1 MAETGAQDNRL
12 QPIGHGL
19 PARRVCRDHD
29 ILDLGLAGTEIF
41 SLRACW
47 RVLSRRRGTILGVAA
62 VATMLA
68 AIYSFRTKP
77 VYRATARV
85 EVEADVPTLQ
95 DINELDQ
102 TVPIDD
108 AYLQTQA
115 DILKSDN
122 LAWQTIQQFH
132 LEKSGEFHRAAPLSE
147 EASLRAARG
156 VRSQLLTAF
165 KSHLDVGQEKGS
177 RVIEVSFE
185 STDPALAAN
194 ISNALVHHYL
204 EYNFLAKYDAT
215 RQVTGWM
222 EQQLDELKAK
232 VEKSQQALVDYEK
245 ENSITDLSD
254 RENLIQARLADLSKD
269 FTAAATERATKEA
282 LYNAVKKNPSA
293 AGLLTKDD
301 LLGHLQGQDADLK
314 TNYVSAMAQYGPNFY
329 KVVQI
334 RKQIDELEALMQQ
347 EQGREEAQV
356 EADYKA
362 AAQRERILAG
372 AVSQQRKEVQ
382 KLNELLIPYNILKNE
397 YETNQQLYQSL
408 LKRLKNATISAG
420 LRATNIH
427 VLDEAV
433 VPASPI
439 RPKKVLD
446 ITLGL
451 LVGLILGT
459 TLAFVQDALD
469 TSVRNAEDL
478 AGTLGVPVLGV
489 IPRANTLP
497 GVSKWLARR
506 EAGTPAAVEWTVV
519 KQPSSAL
526 AEAYRALRTSI
537 LLSSAPRPPQI
548 LLVTSAQPNEGKSS
562 ICLNLAFSLAQ
573 LNKRV
578 LLIDTDLR
586 QRRLEKVL
594 NLSQDKGLID
604 FLTGHANLEEILLP
618 VEGVPNLW
626 VLPAGPRPP
635 APADLLS
642 SPTMEQVL
650 SDLRQRFEFLVLDS
664 PPLLIVTDAT
674 VLSKFVDGIILVT
687 ESELTARNAISRAQ
701 QILENAGARILGTV
715 MNKLDA
721 KRDGYDGYYYYY
733 HRYYR
738 DEPAATPA
746 GSSSTG
752 DDPAT

>member
-1 MAETGAQDNRL
+1 MAATGEQDNRL

-19 PARRVCRDHD
+19 PARRVCPDYD
-29 ILDLGLAGTEIF
+29 TLDLSRAGTEIF

-47 RVLSRRRGTILGVAA
+47 RVLSKRRVTILAVVA

-85 EVEADVPTLQ
+85 EIEADVPTLQ
-95 DINELDQ
+95 DVNELNR
-102 TVPIDD
+102 TVPTDD

-132 LEKSGEFHRAAPLSE
+132 LEKSGEFHRPNFLPDK
-147 EASLRAARG
+147 ASLRVARG
-156 VRSQLLTAF
+156 FRSQLLTAF
-165 KSHLDVGQEKGS
+165 KSHLVVNQEKGS
-177 RVIEVSFE
+177 RLIEVSFE
-185 STDPALAAN
+185 STDPTLAAN
-194 ISNALVHHYL
+194 ISNALVSHYL
-204 EYNFLAKYDAT
+204 EYNFLARYDAT

-232 VEKSQQALVDYEK
+232 VEKSQQTLVDYEK
-245 ENSITDLSD
+245 ENSITDIGD
-254 RENLIQARLADLSKD
+254 RENLIQGRLADLSKD

-301 LLGHLQGQDADLK
+301 LLGHLQGQYADLK
-314 TNYVSAMAQYGPNFY
+314 TSYVLAMAQYGPNFY

-334 RKQIDELEALMQQ
+334 RKQIDEIESLMQQ
-347 EQGREEAQV
+347 EQGQEEAQL

-362 AAQRERILAG
+362 AAQREQILAG
-372 AVSQQRKEVQ
+372 AVNQQRKEVQ

-420 LRATNIH
+420 LQATNIH
-427 VLDEAV
+427 VLDQAV
-433 VPASPI
+433 VPGSPV

-478 AGTLGVPVLGV
+478 AGTLGAPMLGV

-497 GVSKWLARR
+497 GVSRWLARK
-506 EAGTPAAVEWTVV
+506 EARTPAAVEWTVL

-562 ICLNLAFSLAQ
+562 ICLNLAISLAQ
-573 LNKRV
+573 INKRV

-594 NLSQDKGLID
+594 NLPQHKGLSD

-618 VEGVPNLW
+618 VEDVPNLW
-626 VLPAGPRPP
+626 VLPAGSRPP

-642 SPTMEQVL
+642 SSTMEQL
-650 SDLRQRFEFLVLDS
+650 LADLRERFEFLVLDS
-664 PPLLIVTDAT
+664 PPVLMVTDAT
-674 VLSKFVDGIILVT
+674 VLSKFVDGMIFVT
-687 ESELTARNAISRAQ
+687 ESELTARSAIFRAQ
-701 QILENAGARILGTV
+701 QILESAGARILGTV
-715 MNKLDA
+715 INKLDA
-721 KRDGYDGYYYYY
+721 KRDGYDGYHYYY
-733 HRYYR
+733 HRYYQ
-738 DEPAATPA
+738 DDPTATPT
-746 GSSSTG
+746 GSSPT
-752 DDPAT
+752 DDKPAT